1 MHFIFLPHQLAWP
14 GIYNGLLNPCMRLNS
29 RKTHATEQDCLRF
42 LLIWALSCELT
53 IQNRRFT
60 AVNIASNSTPE
71 AIKNK
76 AETQKEFT
84 HREHYYIQ
92 PTDGSPRDTWNFLG
106 QFLSPPCLVLS
117 LSPSGSS
124 PAHNNST
131 SIECS
136 AYIHQRLSITEYL
149 LDHNHPADNAALI
162 DPKYQRRWVYSRAY
176 GYPQSYASYPPTTTR
191 KRAYSSC
198 NLLPALR
205 LYQCFIFHSI
215 IELIFIIVTGTHLK
229 ATLTS

>member
-1 MHFIFLPHQLAWP
+1 
-14 GIYNGLLNPCMRLNS
+14 MRLNS

-42 LLIWALSCELT
+42 LLIWVLSCELT

-106 QFLSPPCLVLS
+106 QFLPPPCLVLL

-136 AYIHQRLSITEYL
+136 AYIHQRLTITEYL
-149 LDHNHPADNAALI
+149 LDHWHNHPADNAASI
-162 DPKYQRRWVYSRAY
+162 DPKYQRRWVYSY
-176 GYPQSYASYPPTTTR
+176 GSSYPQSYPSYPPTTR
-191 KRAYSSC
+191 CQCVYNGC

-205 LYQCFIFHSI
+205 LYRCFIFHPN
-215 IELIFIIVTGTHLK
+215 IELIFIIVTSTHLK